1 MKKITTIFT
10 AASLILLTSFSVDA
24 KPRNSY
30 SYRRMKVTF
39 TPAGKGHPQ
48 YTSAAAVRG
57 TACNVG
63 TSTQQSLTPIVPS
76 NSQSLTNESYPTLL
90 AYIPNMGATKGTLY
104 VKNETEDF
112 FHVQEVNLPEK
123 GGVVGITMS
132 QDNAGL
138 EEGSYSWFL
147 KIQCG
152 NTAAIDD
159 PVVGANIHK
168 VSNKNEALWYDF
180 SVEVANTSEWG
191 ELMNQI
197 NLNSL
202 SNEKVTFIN

>member
-1 MKKITTIFT
+1 MKKIATIIST
-10 AASLILLTSFSVDA
+10 ASLILLTSFSVEA
-24 KPRNSY
+24 KPKNAF
-30 SYRRMKVTF
+30 RRMRVTF

-57 TACNVG
+57 TQCSVG
-63 TSTQQSLTPIVPS
+63 TSKQQSLTPIVPS
-76 NSQSLTNESYPTLL
+76 DSQSLTSTSHPTLL
-90 AYIPNMGATKGTLY
+90 AYIPAIGARKGTLY

-112 FHVQEVNLPEK
+112 FHVQQVDLPST

-132 QDNAGL
+132 ENDPGL
-138 EEGSYSWFL
+138 KDGSYSWYL
-147 KIQCG
+147 QIQCG
-152 NTAAIDD
+152 ESAAIDD

-168 VSNKNEALWYDF
+168 VSGDNEALWYDF
-180 SVEVANTSEWG
+180 SAEFANTSEWS

-202 SNEKVTFIN
+202 SNQKVTFVN

>member
-1 MKKITTIFT
+1 MKKIATIIT
-10 AASLILLTSFSVDA
+10 AGSLILLTSLSVDA
-24 KPRNSY
+24 RPKNY
-30 SYRRMKVTF
+30 YRRMRVTF

-57 TACNVG
+57 TQCNVG
-63 TSTQQSLTPIVPS
+63 TSKEQSLTAIVPS
-76 NSQSLTNESYPTLL
+76 NSQSLTNKSHPTLL
-90 AYIPNMGATKGTLY
+90 AYIPEMGATKGTLY

-112 FHVQEVNLPEK
+112 FHVQEVNLPSK

-132 QDNAGL
+132 QGDAGL
-138 EEGSYSWFL
+138 QDGSYSWFL

-152 NTAAIDD
+152 KSAAIDD

-168 VSNKNEALWYDF
+168 VGDKNQALWYDV
-180 SVEVANTSEWG
+180 SAEVANTPQWS

-202 SNEKVTFIN
+202 SNQQVTFVN

>member
-1 MKKITTIFT
+1 MKKIATIIGT
-10 AASLILLTSFSVDA
+10 ASLILLTSFSVDA
-24 KPRNSY
+24 KPQN
-30 SYRRMKVTF
+30 SYRRMRVTF

-57 TACNVG
+57 TQCNVG
-63 TSTQQSLTPIVPS
+63 TSQQQSLTPIVPS
-76 NSQSLTNESYPTLL
+76 NSQSLTGKSHPTLL
-90 AYIPNMGATKGTLY
+90 AYIPEMGATKGTLY
-104 VKNETEDF
+104 VKNQTEDF
-112 FHVQEVNLPEK
+112 FHVQEVNLPSK

-132 QDNAGL
+132 QDDAGL
-138 EEGSYSWFL
+138 KDGTYSWFL

-152 NTAAIDD
+152 NSAAIDD

-180 SVEVANTSEWG
+180 SAELANTPQWG

-202 SNEKVTFIN
+202 SNQKVTFVN